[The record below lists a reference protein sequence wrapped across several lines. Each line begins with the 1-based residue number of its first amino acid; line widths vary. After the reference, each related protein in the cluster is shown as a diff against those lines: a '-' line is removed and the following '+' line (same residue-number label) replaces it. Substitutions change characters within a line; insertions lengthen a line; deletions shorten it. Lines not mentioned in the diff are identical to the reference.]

1 MKFNFRIFADWILA
15 SVGMT
20 GLKMIYFYTISFIA
34 GIFSRFLTTN
44 SLVFLLFIFCLICA
58 FLVFFILTKEK
69 AYRVAIF
76 LSIFFVIGF
85 VRADFSTIQKSQFEN
100 LEQRYLNLSGVVT
113 VPPKVTDK
121 GSRMT
126 VEVSEMGNSK
136 LYRPEKILVAYE
148 GYDTFEYGDRLKI
161 GGALEK
167 PEPFDNDV
175 GKEFNYPMYLEKDGI
190 FFVMQKAKV
199 VKVGEGGGNFFM
211 SFLFNVKNSFISKMQ
226 IVLSGPDT
234 ALMSGILL
242 GAQDSIPKNTKEDFQ
257 KSGLTHILVLSGYN
271 ITIVGNSVALVALIW
286 FSKFVSLG
294 FGAFAIILFALLSGG
309 GASTVRATV
318 MALIAMLGKVLGRE
332 NEAIRA
338 LFLVGFLMIFINPL
352 TIMYDPSF
360 HLSFLATL
368 GMILFSKKVE
378 LKTMFVKNAKL
389 REILATTIATQL
401 LVAPY
406 FLWSMGKVSI
416 ISLISNIFV
425 LPIIPFTMLMGFIT
439 GTLGYISFYLAYIP
453 GFLGHIFL
461 WYITTS
467 AHLFASIP
475 FAVIGI

>member
-1 MKFNFRIFADWILA
+1 
-15 SVGMT
+15 
-20 GLKMIYFYTISFIA
+20 MIYFYILSFIF
-34 GIFSRFLTTN
+34 GIFSRFFTTN
-44 SLVFLLFIFCLICA
+44 SLVFSLFIACIFCA
-58 FLVFFILTKEK
+58 FLAFYILTKEK
-69 AYRVAIF
+69 AYKVAIF

-85 VRADFSTIQKSQFEN
+85 IRADFSTMQKSQFEN
-100 LEQRYLNLSGVVT
+100 LEQRYLNLYGVVT

-148 GYDTFEYGDRLKI
+148 GYESFGYGDRLKI
-161 GGALEK
+161 GGALELPK
-167 PEPFDNDV
+167 SFENDV
-175 GKEFNYPMYLEKDGI
+175 GYVFNYPKYLEKDGI

-199 VKVGEGGGNFFM
+199 TKVGERGGNFFM
-211 SFLFNVKNSFISKMQ
+211 SFLFNIKNSFISKMQ
-226 IVLSGPDT
+226 TVLSGPDT

-242 GAQDSIPKNTKEDFQ
+242 GAQDSIPKSTKEDFQ

-271 ITIVGNSVALVALIW
+271 ITIVGSSVAWMALRW
-286 FSKFVSLG
+286 FPKFISLD

-318 MALIAMLGKVLGRE
+318 MALIAMLGKILGRE
-332 NEAIRA
+332 NDAVRV
-338 LFLVGFLMIFINPL
+338 LFIVGFLMIFINPL

-368 GMILFSKKVE
+368 GMILFSNKIE
-378 LKTMFVKNAKL
+378 LKLLFIKYQLFRN
-389 REILATTIATQL
+389 ILATTIATQL

-406 FLWSMGKVSI
+406 FLWSMGKVSM

-425 LPIIPFTMLMGFIT
+425 LPIIPFTMFLGFLT
-439 GTLGYISFYLAYIP
+439 GTLGYLSFYLAYIP
-453 GFLGHIFL
+453 GFIAHLFL

-467 AHLFASIP
+467 ARLFGSIP
-475 FAVIGI
+475 FAVLGI

>member
-1 MKFNFRIFADWILA
+1 LFCAVLA
-15 SVGMT
+15 
-20 GLKMIYFYTISFIA
+20 FY
-34 GIFSRFLTTN
+34 
-44 SLVFLLFIFCLICA
+44 
-58 FLVFFILTKEK
+58 ILTKEK
-69 AYRVAIF
+69 VYKVAIF

-85 VRADFSTIQKSQFEN
+85 IRADFSVMQKSQFEN

-136 LYRPEKILVAYE
+136 LIRPEKILVAYE
-148 GYDTFEYGDRLKI
+148 GYESFGYGDRLKI
-161 GGALEK
+161 GGALELPK
-167 PEPFDNDV
+167 SFENDV
-175 GKEFNYPMYLEKDGI
+175 GYVFNYPMYLAKDGI

-199 VKVGEGGGNFFM
+199 TKVGEGGGNFFM

-226 IVLSGPDT
+226 TVLSGPDT

-242 GAQDSIPKNTKEDFQ
+242 GAQDSIPKSTKEDFQ

-271 ITIVGNSVALVALIW
+271 ITIVGDSIARVFSIW

-318 MALIAMLGKVLGRE
+318 MALIAMLGKILGRE
-332 NEAIRA
+332 NDAVRV
-338 LFLVGFLMIFINPL
+338 LFIVGFLMILINPL

-368 GMILFSKKVE
+368 GMIMFSKRIEIKM
-378 LKTMFVKNAKL
+378 MFVKHPKL

-425 LPIIPFTMLMGFIT
+425 LPIISWAMLSGFIT
-439 GTLGYISFYLAYIP
+439 GVLGYISFYLAYIP
-453 GFLGHIFL
+453 GFISHLFL
-461 WYITTS
+461 LYITAL
-467 AHLFASIP
+467 AHFFASLP
-475 FAVIGI
+475 FAVLGF

>member
-1 MKFNFRIFADWILA
+1 L
-15 SVGMT
+15 
-20 GLKMIYFYTISFIA
+20 
-34 GIFSRFLTTN
+34 
-44 SLVFLLFIFCLICA
+44 
-58 FLVFFILTKEK
+58 
-69 AYRVAIF
+69 
-76 LSIFFVIGF
+76 GF
-85 VRADFSTIQKSQFEN
+85 VRADFSTLQKSQFEN
-100 LEQRYLNLSGVVT
+100 LSQRYVNLSGVVA
-113 VPPKVTDK
+113 VPPKSTDK

-126 VEVSEMGNSK
+126 VEVFEMGNSK
-136 LYRPEKILVAYE
+136 LYRPEKILVNYE
-148 GYDTFEYGDRLKI
+148 GYETFKYGDRLKI

-175 GKEFNYPMYLEKDGI
+175 GKEFNYPMYLAKDGI

-199 VKVGEGGGNFFM
+199 EKVGEGGGNFFM
-211 SFLFNVKNSFISKMQ
+211 SFLFDIKNSFISKMQ
-226 IVLSGPDT
+226 TVLSGGDT

-242 GAQDSIPKNTKEDFQ
+242 GAQDSIPKNTKDDFQ

-271 ITIVGNSVALVALIW
+271 ITIVGVAVSGVFLFW

-318 MALIAMLGKVLGRE
+318 MALIAMLGKILGRE
-332 NEAIRA
+332 NDAIRV
-338 LFLVGFLMIFINPL
+338 LFIVGFLMIFINPL

-378 LKTMFVKNAKL
+378 LKTMFIKNAKL

-425 LPIIPFTMLMGFIT
+425 LPIIPYAMLSGFVT
-439 GTLGYISFYLAYIP
+439 GVLGYISFYLAYIP
-453 GFLGHIFL
+453 GFISHLSL
-461 WYITTS
+461 LYVTTL
-467 AHLFASIP
+467 AHFFASLP
-475 FAVIGI
+475 FAVIGL

>member
-1 MKFNFRIFADWILA
+1 M
-15 SVGMT
+15 
-20 GLKMIYFYTISFIA
+20 
-34 GIFSRFLTTN
+34 
-44 SLVFLLFIFCLICA
+44 
-58 FLVFFILTKEK
+58 
-69 AYRVAIF
+69 IF
-76 LSIFFVIGF
+76 LSCLFVIGF
-85 VRADFSTIQKSQFEN
+85 VRADFSALQKSQFEN
-100 LEQRYLNLSGVVT
+100 LEQRYVNLLGVVT

-136 LYRPEKILVAYE
+136 LIRPEKILVTYE
-148 GYDTFEYGDRLKI
+148 GYSTFQYGDRLKI

-175 GKEFNYPMYLEKDGI
+175 GKEFNYPMYLAKDGI

-199 VKVGEGGGNFFM
+199 TKVGEGGGSFFM
-211 SFLFNVKNSFISKMQ
+211 SFLFNVKNSFILKMQ
-226 IVLSGPDT
+226 TVLSGPDT

-242 GAQDSIPKNTKEDFQ
+242 GAQDSIPKSTKDDFQ

-271 ITIVGNSVALVALIW
+271 ITVVGNSVAYVALIW
-286 FSKFVSLG
+286 FSKFISLG

-309 GASTVRATV
+309 GASTIRATI
-318 MALIAMLGKVLGRE
+318 MALIAMLGKILGRE
-332 NEAIRA
+332 NDAIRA

-360 HLSFLATL
+360 HLSFLATI
-368 GMILFSKKVE
+368 GMILFSKRIEIKMV
-378 LKTMFVKNAKL
+378 FVKYSKL

-416 ISLISNIFV
+416 ISLVSNVFV
-425 LPIIPFTMLMGFIT
+425 LPIIPFTMLLGFIT

-453 GFLGHIFL
+453 GFIGHLFL
-461 WYITTS
+461 WYITIS

-475 FAVIGI
+475 FAVFSF

>member
-1 MKFNFRIFADWILA
+1 
-15 SVGMT
+15 
-20 GLKMIYFYTISFIA
+20 
-34 GIFSRFLTTN
+34 
-44 SLVFLLFIFCLICA
+44 LLFIACLFCAVLA
-58 FLVFFILTKEK
+58 FYVLTKEK
-69 AYRVAIF
+69 VYKVAIF

-85 VRADFSTIQKSQFEN
+85 VRADFGAMQKSQFEN
-100 LEQRYLNLSGVVT
+100 LEQRYLNFYGVVT

-136 LYRPEKILVAYE
+136 LIRPEKILVAYE
-148 GYDTFEYGDRLKI
+148 GYESFGYGDRLKI
-161 GGALEK
+161 GGALELPK
-167 PEPFDNDV
+167 SFENDV
-175 GKEFNYPMYLEKDGI
+175 GYVFNYPMYLAKDGI

-199 VKVGEGGGNFFM
+199 TKVGEGGGNLFM
-211 SFLFNVKNSFISKMQ
+211 GFLFNVKNSFISKMQ
-226 IVLSGPDT
+226 TVLSGPDT

-242 GAQDSIPKNTKEDFQ
+242 GAQDTIAKSTKEDFQ

-271 ITIVGNSVALVALIW
+271 ITIVGDSIARVFSIW

-318 MALIAMLGKVLGRE
+318 MALIAMLGKILGRE
-332 NEAIRA
+332 NDAVRV
-338 LFLVGFLMIFINPL
+338 LFIVGFLMIFINPL

-368 GMILFSKKVE
+368 GMILFSKRIEIKM
-378 LKTMFVKNAKL
+378 MFVKYPKL

-425 LPIIPFTMLMGFIT
+425 LPIISWAMLSGFIT
-439 GTLGYISFYLAYIP
+439 GVLGYISFYLAYIP
-453 GFLGHIFL
+453 GFISHLFL
-461 WYITTS
+461 LYITAL
-467 AHLFASIP
+467 AHFFASLP
-475 FAVIGI
+475 FAVLGF

>member
-1 MKFNFRIFADWILA
+1 M
-15 SVGMT
+15 
-20 GLKMIYFYTISFIA
+20 
-34 GIFSRFLTTN
+34 
-44 SLVFLLFIFCLICA
+44 VFLLFVFCLICA
-58 FLVFFILTKEK
+58 FLAFYILTKEK
-69 AYRVAIF
+69 VYRIAIF
-76 LSIFFVIGF
+76 LSLFFVVGF
-85 VRADFSTIQKSQFEN
+85 VRADFSTLQKSQFEN
-100 LEQRYLNLSGVVT
+100 LEQRYLNLSGIVV
-113 VPPKVTDK
+113 VPPKLTDK

-136 LYRPEKILVAYE
+136 LIRSEKILVAYE
-148 GYDTFEYGDRLKI
+148 GYESFEYGDRLKI

-167 PEPFDNDV
+167 PKSFDNDV
-175 GKEFNYPMYLEKDGI
+175 GKEFNYPMYLAKDGI

-199 VKVGEGGGNFFM
+199 TKVGEGGGNFFM
-211 SFLFNVKNSFISKMQ
+211 DFLFKVKDSFISKMQ
-226 IVLSGPDT
+226 TVLSGPDT

-242 GAQDSIPKNTKEDFQ
+242 GAQDTIAKNTKDDFQ

-271 ITIVGNSVALVALIW
+271 ITIVGVAVSWVFLFW
-286 FSKFVSLG
+286 FSKFISLG

-318 MALIAMLGKVLGRE
+318 MALIAMLGKILGRE
-332 NEAIRA
+332 NDAIRA
-338 LFLVGFLMIFINPL
+338 LFIVGFLMVLINPL

-378 LKTMFVKNAKL
+378 LKTMFIKNAKL
-389 REILATTIATQL
+389 REIFATTIATQL

-425 LPIIPFTMLMGFIT
+425 LPIISWAMLSGFIT
-439 GTLGYISFYLAYIP
+439 GVLGYFSYYLAYIP
-453 GFLGHIFL
+453 GFISHLFL
-461 WYITTS
+461 LYITTL
-467 AHLFASIP
+467 AHFFASLP
-475 FAVIGI
+475 FAVIGL